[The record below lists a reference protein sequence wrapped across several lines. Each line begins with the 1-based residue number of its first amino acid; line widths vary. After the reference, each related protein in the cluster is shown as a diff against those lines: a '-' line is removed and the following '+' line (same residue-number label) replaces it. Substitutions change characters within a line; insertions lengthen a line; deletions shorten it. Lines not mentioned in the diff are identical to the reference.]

1 MYETLSSGFES
12 QKSWCLKLRSNVS
25 WDWSS
30 IYECSLCLKY
40 LIFYFQE
47 FICLFYQIHRWLFVN
62 LQIRQNCFYIVL
74 SVVRP
79 RVDKNI
85 FWHTVIFSPVSFSM
99 WNTFVYL
106 LSFYP
111 VVFFLGQIG
120 SIVSTMCEIHMFCL
134 SLFKLQ

>member
-62 LQIRQNCFYIVL
+62 LQIRQNCFYSLICCKTKSRQKHFLTHGNFL
-74 SVVRP
+74 SS
-79 RVDKNI
+79 
-85 FWHTVIFSPVSFSM
+85 VIFHVKHFCVPSLLLPCCLFPWPNWQYCLDHV
-99 WNTFVYL
+99 WNSYVL
-106 LSFYP
+106 LIL
-111 VVFFLGQIG
+111 V
-120 SIVSTMCEIHMFCL
+120 
-134 SLFKLQ
+134 